1 MDELLFSK
9 KYYVR
14 KLQKNDI
21 DQIYDLCSKNYLYY
35 QYRPPY
41 VTRKSIESDMV
52 ALPDNVDFKDKYYV
66 GYFKNE
72 KLIAVLDLI
81 DGYPKKDILF
91 IGFFMMDISIQK
103 NWVGSAIVNELIDY
117 LTTLKDKEVCLGWIN
132 GNLQAEHFW
141 IKNGFCPI
149 KEGRVVLANQLL
161 NKFFTD

>member
-21 DQIYDLCSKNYLYY
+21 DQIYDLCSKNHLYY

-81 DGYPKKDILF
+81 DGYPKKDIVF
-91 IGFFMMDISIQK
+91 IGFFMMVISIQK
-103 NWVGSAIVNELIDY
+103 NGVGSAIVNELIDY
-117 LTTLKDKEVCLGWIN
+117 LTTLKYKEVRLGWIN
-132 GNLQAEHFW
+132 GNLQADTF
-141 IKNGFCPI
+141 GLRMVF
-149 KEGRVVLANQLL
+149 VL
-161 NKFFTD
+161 

>member
-81 DGYPKKDILF
+81 DGYPKKDIVF
-91 IGFFMMDISIQK
+91 IGFLMIDISVQK
-103 NWVGSAIVNELIDY
+103 NGVGSAIVNELIDY
-117 LTTLKDKEVCLGWIN
+117 LTTLTYKVIMS
-132 GNLQAEHFW
+132 
-141 IKNGFCPI
+141 I
-149 KEGRVVLANQLL
+149 
-161 NKFFTD
+161 

>member
-21 DQIYDLCSKNYLYY
+21 AQIYDLCSKNHLYY

-41 VTRKSIESDMV
+41 VTRKSIESDMM
-52 ALPDNVDFKDKYYV
+52 ALPNNIDFKDKYYV

-81 DGYPKKDILF
+81 DGYPKKDIVF
-91 IGFFMMDISIQK
+91 IGFLMINISVQK
-103 NWVGSAIVNELIDY
+103 NGVGSAIVNELIDY
-117 LTTLKDKEVCLGWIN
+117 LTTLKYKEVRLGWIN
-132 GNLQAEHFW
+132 GNLQADTF
-141 IKNGFCPI
+141 GLRMVF
-149 KEGRVVLANQLL
+149 VL
-161 NKFFTD
+161 

>member
-1 MDELLFSK
+1 MDELFFSK

-21 DQIYDLCSKNYLYY
+21 DQIYDFCSKNHLYY

-41 VTRKSIESDMV
+41 VTRKSIESDMM
-52 ALPDNVDFKDKYYV
+52 ALPDNVDFRDKYYV

-81 DGYPKKDILF
+81 DGYPKKDIVF

-103 NWVGSAIVNELIDY
+103 SGIGSAIVNELIKY
-117 LTTLKDKEVCLGWIN
+117 LTTLKYKEVRLG
-132 GNLQAEHFW
+132 
-141 IKNGFCPI
+141 
-149 KEGRVVLANQLL
+149 
-161 NKFFTD
+161 

>member
-103 NWVGSAIVNELIDY
+103 NGVGSAIVNELIDY
-117 LTTLKDKEVCLGWIN
+117 LTTLKYKEVRLG
-132 GNLQAEHFW
+132 
-141 IKNGFCPI
+141 
-149 KEGRVVLANQLL
+149 
-161 NKFFTD
+161 

>member
-21 DQIYDLCSKNYLYY
+21 DQIYDLCSKNHLYY

-81 DGYPKKDILF
+81 DGYPKKDIVF

-103 NWVGSAIVNELIDY
+103 NGVGSAIVNELIDY
-117 LTTLKDKEVCLGWIN
+117 LTTLKYKEVRLGWIN
-132 GNLQAEHFW
+132 GNLQADTF
-141 IKNGFCPI
+141 GLRMVF
-149 KEGRVVLANQLL
+149 VL
-161 NKFFTD
+161 

>member
-21 DQIYDLCSKNYLYY
+21 DQIYDLCSKNHLYY

-41 VTRKSIESDMV
+41 VTRKSIESDMM
-52 ALPDNVDFKDKYYV
+52 ALPNNIDFKDKYYV

-81 DGYPKKDILF
+81 DGYPKKDIVF
-91 IGFFMMDISIQK
+91 IGFLMINISVQK
-103 NWVGSAIVNELIDY
+103 NGVGSAIVNELIDY
-117 LTTLKDKEVCLGWIN
+117 LTTLKYKEVRLGWIN
-132 GNLQAEHFW
+132 GNLQADTF
-141 IKNGFCPI
+141 GLRMVF
-149 KEGRVVLANQLL
+149 VL
-161 NKFFTD
+161 